1 MGVEILSKDGCTY
14 CEHAVTLCKEYDL
27 EYKQTKVDK
36 TELKER
42 CGTQASTYPQIFMND
57 VLVGDFFEFQEFI
70 EEAEPMLLPTL
81 SRFTVFPI
89 KHENLWAMYKKAQMS
104 NWTAEEIDFS
114 KDMDDWDGLSDN
126 EKHFIKY
133 ILAFFAGSDGIVF
146 ENINNNFAD
155 EIQLTEARSFYAY
168 QCHNEMVHGETYSK
182 LIDKYIK
189 SSAEKNQLFEAI
201 KTIPCIERKAKW
213 AMKWFSKERP
223 FAERLLAFACVE
235 GIFFSGSF
243 CAIFWLKKRG
253 LLPGLCFSNELIS
266 RDEGMHQE
274 FAVEVFNM
282 LKNKPSASVIEEI
295 IRDAVS
301 IEKEFI
307 TDALPC
313 SLIGMNSDKMIEYI
327 EYVADRLAKQVGH
340 DKIWNTKN
348 PFDFMENIS
357 LDGKT
362 NFFEKRVGD
371 YGKMDEDST
380 NIEFDEDF

>member
-57 VLVGDFFEFQEFI
+57 VLVGDFFEFQEFL

-189 SSAEKNQLFEAI
+189 SSSEKNQLFEAI

-223 FAERLLAFACVE
+223 FA
-235 GIFFSGSF
+235 
-243 CAIFWLKKRG
+243 
-253 LLPGLCFSNELIS
+253 
-266 RDEGMHQE
+266 
-274 FAVEVFNM
+274 
-282 LKNKPSASVIEEI
+282 
-295 IRDAVS
+295 
-301 IEKEFI
+301 
-307 TDALPC
+307 
-313 SLIGMNSDKMIEYI
+313 
-327 EYVADRLAKQVGH
+327 
-340 DKIWNTKN
+340 
-348 PFDFMENIS
+348 
-357 LDGKT
+357 
-362 NFFEKRVGD
+362 
-371 YGKMDEDST
+371 
-380 NIEFDEDF
+380 